1 MALATLS
8 ARVDSENKKEFE
20 QFCEDTGMNVSV
32 CINMFVKEVLRHR
45 KLPFEV
51 SADPFYSAENMAELK
66 RRIDEVKSGKSEL
79 KEHELIEVD

>member
-8 ARVDSENKKEFE
+8 AKVDSNNKKEFE

-32 CINMFVKEVLRHR
+32 CINMFVKEVLRNH

-51 SADPFYSAENMAELK
+51 ASDPFYSREHVEMLERRVADAKAGRNMH
-66 RRIDEVKSGKSEL
+66 D
-79 KEHELIEVD
+79 HDLIEVD

>member
-8 ARVDSENKKEFE
+8 AKVDSNNKKEFE

-32 CINMFVKEVLRHR
+32 CINMFVKEVLRNH

-51 SADPFYSAENMAELK
+51 ASDPFYSESNMRYLEGIARDIKE
-66 RRIDEVKSGKSEL
+66 GKAHFE
-79 KEHELIEVD
+79 EHELIED

>member
-8 ARVDSENKKEFE
+8 ARVDSDNKKEFE

-32 CINMFVKEVLRHR
+32 CINMFVKEVLRYH

-51 SADPFYSAENMAELK
+51 SADPFYSKEHMEELERRVADVKAGRNMH
-66 RRIDEVKSGKSEL
+66 
-79 KEHELIEVD
+79 EHELIEVD